1 MQTISLQ
8 VGYLLVLKHRRNT
21 MPEGDKLA
29 NISFDLMDFIEDD
42 PEAMNAFQQILEEAV
57 EEWLEMNGY
66 EDWDVSGWQDI
77 DTTVTISGVQLT
89 PEDDDSNIDSDG

>member
-1 MQTISLQ
+1 
-8 VGYLLVLKHRRNT
+8 